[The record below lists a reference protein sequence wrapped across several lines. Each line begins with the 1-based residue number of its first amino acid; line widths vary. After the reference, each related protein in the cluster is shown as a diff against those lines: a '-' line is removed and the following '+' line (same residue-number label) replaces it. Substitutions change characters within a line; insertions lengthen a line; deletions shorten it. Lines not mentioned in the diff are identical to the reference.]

1 MLVFI
6 EVSIRDGFCRRY
18 NPSGSLWLMA
28 RRYLSFAR
36 NKPLRYQ
43 NRHEQLAVFL
53 SSAPFKYHAF
63 ARLMATGNSSP
74 QSGQSEFLD
83 SCSYKSK
90 SRKNAK
96 AQRQHRF
103 AVLI

>member
-1 MLVFI
+1 MN
-6 EVSIRDGFCRRY
+6 GFCRRY

-36 NKPLRYQ
+36 NKSLRYQ
-43 NRHEQLAVFL
+43 NRYEQLAVFL

-63 ARLMATGNSSP
+63 ARLMAAGNSSP
-74 QSGQSEFLD
+74 KSGQSEVLD
-83 SCSYKSK
+83 SRSHSSK
-90 SRKNAK
+90 SRNNAK